1 MESYPGGLSCQ
12 PAVPTQWDCGW
23 ERRGRLERIKA
34 LVGRGGTPTDRS
46 TACSP
51 AEPEGGAQTHPSPGW
66 AGRRWLGCPY
76 SGPCRAGCFSDPCL
90 SSAGPDVLPLIVP
103 SARPLPI
110 RLRRQCS
117 RHGSSHPTVEA
128 RDTPLLPEC
137 ACACTGGHFHSCR
150 LVSSP
155 DTWTHAHTHTHT
167 CTQGHTHTWTHVRT
181 RTHTA
186 ALRRVLLHL
195 EDLGASKAPSCRE
208 GPRAGPD
215 LAPSGSPGPQPGP
228 APWGADSA
236 GGPSSATRSGLWP
249 HKGAGPW
256 PCGGGAGPV
265 GTDLPG
271 PGGGAG
277 TERPRGA
284 ASLGLQ
290 QRGQRRRRGAGACF
304 TGQESPGWGFRPP
317 QAGPTPTPHLL
328 GGLVWALPP
337 QSVPVG
343 RGSPPPP
350 QRLRAQPGRGRG
362 SRVPS
367 PQPWAAAGLEGG
379 AQPCLGARSRQMT
392 RGPSRADGQRGRAR
406 WRADPGSA

>member
-137 ACACTGGHFHSCR
+137 ACACTGGHLHSCR
-150 LVSSP
+150 LVFSP
-155 DTWTHAHTHTHT
+155 DTWTHAHTHTHV
-167 CTQGHTHTWTHVRT
+167 HTGAHAHMDTRAYTDTHSR
-181 RTHTA
+181 A
-186 ALRRVLLHL
+186 EA
-195 EDLGASKAPSCRE
+195 GA
-208 GPRAGPD
+208 
-215 LAPSGSPGPQPGP
+215 LAP
-228 APWGADSA
+228 
-236 GGPSSATRSGLWP
+236 GGPGCFQGALVQRGSTRRP
-249 HKGAGPW
+249 RP
-256 PCGGGAGPV
+256 GPV
-265 GTDLPG
+265 GVSG
-271 PGGGAG
+271 PP
-277 TERPRGA
+277 TWPCP
-284 ASLGLQ
+284 LGC
-290 QRGQRRRRGAGACF
+290 RQRRRPVLRH
-304 TGQESPGWGFRPP
+304 P
-317 QAGPTPTPHLL
+317 
-328 GGLVWALPP
+328 VW
-337 QSVPVG
+337 SVAP
-343 RGSPPPP
+343 
-350 QRLRAQPGRGRG
+350 
-362 SRVPS
+362 
-367 PQPWAAAGLEGG
+367 
-379 AQPCLGARSRQMT
+379 
-392 RGPSRADGQRGRAR
+392 QRGRAVAVWGR
-406 WRADPGSA
+406 GRACGN

>member
-1 MESYPGGLSCQ
+1 MDTC
-12 PAVPTQWDCGW
+12 
-23 ERRGRLERIKA
+23 
-34 LVGRGGTPTDRS
+34 
-46 TACSP
+46 
-51 AEPEGGAQTHPSPGW
+51 TH
-66 AGRRWLGCPY
+66 R
-76 SGPCRAGCFSDPCL
+76 
-90 SSAGPDVLPLIVP
+90 
-103 SARPLPI
+103 
-110 RLRRQCS
+110 
-117 RHGSSHPTVEA
+117 
-128 RDTPLLPEC
+128 
-137 ACACTGGHFHSCR
+137 
-150 LVSSP
+150 
-155 DTWTHAHTHTHT
+155 HT

-195 EDLGASKAPSCRE
+195 EDLGASKASSCRE

-236 GGPSSATRSGLWP
+236 GGPSSATPSGLRP

-328 GGLVWALPP
+328 GGLGWALPP

-350 QRLRAQPGRGRG
+350 APEGSAGAGEGQQGSQAPALGRGWSGRRRAALPGRSEPTDDPGPLQSRRTAWESEVEGRPRQRLIASSLTASPCTGCQARPARRGLSYQPFVPEPSTICWGSSGGSWCTNRPEGPLDPAVSGPQARMGGGGRLAG
-362 SRVPS
+362 SK
-367 PQPWAAAGLEGG
+367 W
-379 AQPCLGARSRQMT
+379 
-392 RGPSRADGQRGRAR
+392 GPG
-406 WRADPGSA
+406 PGNTLVSCS